1 MAGPTTKKRE
11 KFLKDRGFTE
21 AFGMKKVPADRN
33 LFEAL
38 RRRLSKSGMSA
49 ADKKK
54 LKELQQAQI
63 KRDAAKTAGEK
74 SAKAKIRAAEK
85 AAKLKKDTK
94 AASAKRAMTAKVT
107 GAEKASEEAKKMMR
121 AKRMDKKPTSKAK
134 SVMSDAQKK
143 GQAGTRQTKKDLGP
157 KGKAPRSVSA
167 AQKAGKLYF
176 MDKNNKPK
184 LAITAEQLTKF
195 MKAKGIKSRK
205 EALTKFANTY
215 KPGTGMAK
223 FKADMKKMAMGGAMM
238 KKKGMA
244 MGGSMMKKKGMAMG
258 GMKKKGMA
266 VGGAMKKK
274 GMARGGMKKKGYAMG
289 GLKATN
295 PSQVGLRKLP
305 ESVRNKMGY
314 MKKGGM
320 TKKGYA
326 KGGSMKKKGYAM
338 GGVAKKYGIVDNRKK
353 KR

>member
-1 MAGPTTKKRE
+1 MAVGFKRKKTTSPA
-11 KFLKDRGFTE
+11 E
-21 AFGMKKVPADRN
+21 AI
-33 LFEAL
+33 
-38 RRRLSKSGMSA
+38 RRLLSKEGLSA
-49 ADKKK
+49 SDKKDLAK
-54 LKELQQAQI
+54 FKKKQ
-63 KRDAAKTAGEK
+63 DAAI
-74 SAKAKIRAAEK
+74 AKAKEDKKAAAKKRMMDDAPAGKGGK
-85 AAKLKKDTK
+85 AAKIIAASKPKVKDTAPK
-94 AASAKRAMTAKVT
+94 
-107 GAEKASEEAKKMMR
+107 GAGG
-121 AKRMDKKPTSKAK
+121 KAK
-134 SVMSDAQKK
+134 
-143 GQAGTRQTKKDLGP
+143 GTDKFAP

-195 MKAKGIKSRK
+195 MKAKGIKSRSK
-205 EALTKFANTY
+205 ALTQFANTY

-244 MGGSMMKKKGMAMG
+244 MGGSMKKKGMAMG
-258 GMKKKGMA
+258 G
-266 VGGAMKKK
+266 MKKK

-305 ESVRNKMGY
+305 QNVRNKMGY

-326 KGGSMKKKGYAM
+326 RGGSMKKKGYAM
-338 GGVAKKYGIVDNRKK
+338 GGVAKKYGVVDNRKN

>member
-1 MAGPTTKKRE
+1 MARRTEKKMKEAGFKFGFGVGKPTS
-11 KFLKDRGFTE
+11 
-21 AFGMKKVPADRN
+21 N
-33 LFEAL
+33 LMEGI
-38 RRRLSKSGMSA
+38 RRRLSKTGLSA
-49 ADKKK
+49 ADRKK
-54 LKELQQAQI
+54 LKELQAKQQ

-143 GQAGTRQTKKDLGP
+143 GQAGTRQTKKDFGP
-157 KGKAPRSVSA
+157 KGKGTPKTVGA
-167 AQKAGKLYF
+167 AQKAGSMF
-176 MDKNNKPK
+176 FFRKNKDGSQTK
-184 LAITAEQLTKF
+184 MLAVTAEQKKKLGMSLTAIANKYKGKDG
-195 MKAKGIKSRK
+195 MKRM
-205 EALTKFANTY
+205 L
-215 KPGTGMAK
+215 
-223 FKADMKKMAMGGAMM
+223 ADLKKKKMAMGGAMM

-258 GMKKKGMA
+258 GMKR
-266 VGGAMKKK
+266 K

-326 KGGSMKKKGYAM
+326 RGGSMKKKGYAM
-338 GGVAKKYGIVDNRKK
+338 GGVAKKYGMVDNRKK

>member
-63 KRDAAKTAGEK
+63 KRDAIKTAGER
-74 SAKAKIRAAEK
+74 SAKATIAAAEK
-85 AAKLKKDTK
+85 AEKKKK
-94 AASAKRAMTAKVT
+94 AT
-107 GAEKASEEAKKMMR
+107 EEAKRMLKT
-121 AKRMDKKPTSKAK
+121 KRMDKPKKKAPAK

-244 MGGSMMKKKGMAMG
+244 MGGSMKKKGMAMG
-258 GMKKKGMA
+258 G
-266 VGGAMKKK
+266 MKKK

-338 GGVAKKYGIVDNRKK
+338 GGVAKKYGMVDNRKK

>member
-1 MAGPTTKKRE
+1 MAVGFKKKKTTSFAEVIR
-11 KFLKDRGFTE
+11 RG
-21 AFGMKKVPADRN
+21 
-33 LFEAL
+33 
-38 RRRLSKSGMSA
+38 LSKSGLSKKDKKDLA
-49 ADKKK
+49 AYKKKQDAAIAKAKADKK
-54 LKELQQAQI
+54 A
-63 KRDAAKTAGEK
+63 AAKKRMMDDAPAGK
-74 SAKAKIRAAEK
+74 GGK
-85 AAKLKKDTK
+85 AAKFLQTKSGTVSDKQKQGQIKK
-94 AASAKRAMTAKVT
+94 
-107 GAEKASEEAKKMMR
+107 AKKIKVFP
-121 AKRMDKKPTSKAK
+121 ANK
-134 SVMSDAQKK
+134 SDMSDAQKK
-143 GQAGTRQTKKDLGP
+143 RQITSKKSTKTSVTDKQKKTQTKMP
-157 KGKAPRSVSA
+157 TSVGA

-176 MDKNNKPK
+176 TGKDGKKK
-184 LAITAEQLTKF
+184 LAITAAQLKKSGMSLRQF
-195 MKAKGIKSRK
+195 ANKYKNKGMKAF
-205 EALTKFANTY
+205 L
-215 KPGTGMAK
+215 
-223 FKADMKKMAMGGAMM
+223 ADLKKMAMGGAAM

-244 MGGSMMKKKGMAMG
+244 RGGMKKGYAMGGSMKKKGMARG

-305 ESVRNKMGY
+305 QSVRNKMGY

>member
-1 MAGPTTKKRE
+1 MAVGFKRKKTTSPM
-11 KFLKDRGFTE
+11 E
-21 AFGMKKVPADRN
+21 AI
-33 LFEAL
+33 
-38 RRRLSKSGMSA
+38 RRLLSKDGLSA
-49 ADKKK
+49 SDKKDLAKFKKKQDAAIAKAKADKKATAK
-54 LKELQQAQI
+54 
-63 KRDAAKTAGEK
+63 KRMMADAPAGK
-74 SAKAKIRAAEK
+74 GGK
-85 AAKLKKDTK
+85 AAKIIAASKPKVKDTAPKGKGGK
-94 AASAKRAMTAKVT
+94 AAGVLARKAK
-107 GAEKASEEAKKMMR
+107 AKKMM
-121 AKRMDKKPTSKAK
+121 ANEPKGAGGKAAGVIK
-134 SVMSDAQKK
+134 SQKMK
-143 GQAGTRQTKKDLGP
+143 ALEP

-244 MGGSMMKKKGMAMG
+244 RGGMKKGYAMGGSMKKKGMARG

-305 ESVRNKMGY
+305 QSVRNKMGY

-338 GGVAKKYGIVDNRKK
+338 GGVAKKYGIVDNRKN

>member
-1 MAGPTTKKRE
+1 
-11 KFLKDRGFTE
+11 
-21 AFGMKKVPADRN
+21 
-33 LFEAL
+33 
-38 RRRLSKSGMSA
+38 
-49 ADKKK
+49 
-54 LKELQQAQI
+54 
-63 KRDAAKTAGEK
+63 
-74 SAKAKIRAAEK
+74 
-85 AAKLKKDTK
+85 
-94 AASAKRAMTAKVT
+94 
-107 GAEKASEEAKKMMR
+107 
-121 AKRMDKKPTSKAK
+121 
-134 SVMSDAQKK
+134 MSDAQKK
-143 GQAGTRQTKKDLGP
+143 GQVAKRQTKKDLGP
-157 KGKAPRSVSA
+157 KGSVPKSVSA

-195 MKAKGIKSRK
+195 MKAKGIKSRSK
-205 EALTKFANTY
+205 ALTQFANTY

-244 MGGSMMKKKGMAMG
+244 MGGSMKKKGMAMG
-258 GMKKKGMA
+258 G
-266 VGGAMKKK
+266 MKKK

-305 ESVRNKMGY
+305 QSVRNKMGY

-326 KGGSMKKKGYAM
+326 RGGSMKKKGYAM
-338 GGVAKKYGIVDNRKK
+338 GGVAKKYGVVDNRKN

>member
-1 MAGPTTKKRE
+1 
-11 KFLKDRGFTE
+11 
-21 AFGMKKVPADRN
+21 
-33 LFEAL
+33 
-38 RRRLSKSGMSA
+38 
-49 ADKKK
+49 
-54 LKELQQAQI
+54 
-63 KRDAAKTAGEK
+63 
-74 SAKAKIRAAEK
+74 
-85 AAKLKKDTK
+85 
-94 AASAKRAMTAKVT
+94 MTAKVT
-107 GAEKASEEAKKMMR
+107 GAEKAEGKRKATEEAKQMMR
-121 AKRMDKKPTSKAK
+121 AKRMDKKPAP
-134 SVMSDAQKK
+134 KK
-143 GQAGTRQTKKDLGP
+143 KTTVKDVAP

-205 EALTKFANTY
+205 EGLTKFANTY

-244 MGGSMMKKKGMAMG
+244 RGGSMKKKGMA
-258 GMKKKGMA
+258 K
-266 VGGAMKKK
+266 GGAMKKK

-305 ESVRNKMGY
+305 QNVRNKMGY

-326 KGGSMKKKGYAM
+326 RGGSMKKKGYAM
-338 GGVAKKYGIVDNRKK
+338 GGMTKSYGVVDNLKK

>member
-1 MAGPTTKKRE
+1 
-11 KFLKDRGFTE
+11 
-21 AFGMKKVPADRN
+21 
-33 LFEAL
+33 
-38 RRRLSKSGMSA
+38 
-49 ADKKK
+49 
-54 LKELQQAQI
+54 
-63 KRDAAKTAGEK
+63 
-74 SAKAKIRAAEK
+74 
-85 AAKLKKDTK
+85 
-94 AASAKRAMTAKVT
+94 MT
-107 GAEKASEEAKKMMR
+107 
-121 AKRMDKKPTSKAK
+121 
-134 SVMSDAQKK
+134 DAQKK
-143 GQAGTRQTKKDLGP
+143 RIAAGSKSAMSDKQKQAQTKKAKKVGNFKRVLTKDPDAGR
-157 KGKAPRSVSA
+157 KQQGQTTKKAAKVKDKAPMGKGTPKTVGA
-167 AQKAGKLYF
+167 AQKAGSMF
-176 MDKNNKPK
+176 FFRKNKDGSQTK
-184 LAITAEQLTKF
+184 MLAVTAEQKKKLGMSLTAIANKYKGKDG
-195 MKAKGIKSRK
+195 MKRM
-205 EALTKFANTY
+205 L
-215 KPGTGMAK
+215 
-223 FKADMKKMAMGGAMM
+223 ADLKKKKMAMGGAMM

-258 GMKKKGMA
+258 G
-266 VGGAMKKK
+266 MKKK

>member
-1 MAGPTTKKRE
+1 MAVGFKKKKTTSFAEVIR
-11 KFLKDRGFTE
+11 RG
-21 AFGMKKVPADRN
+21 
-33 LFEAL
+33 
-38 RRRLSKSGMSA
+38 LSKSGLSKK
-49 ADKKK
+49 DKKDLAAYK
-54 LKELQQAQI
+54 KKQ
-63 KRDAAKTAGEK
+63 DAAI
-74 SAKAKIRAAEK
+74 AKAKEDKKAAAKKRMMADAPAGKGGK
-85 AAKLKKDTK
+85 AAKFLQTKSETVSDKQKQGQTKRPKKVGNFKRVLTKDPDAGRKQQGQITKK
-94 AASAKRAMTAKVT
+94 AAKV
-107 GAEKASEEAKKMMR
+107 K
-121 AKRMDKKPTSKAK
+121 DKSP
-134 SVMSDAQKK
+134 MGK
-143 GQAGTRQTKKDLGP
+143 GTP
-157 KGKAPRSVSA
+157 KTVGA
-167 AQKAGKLYF
+167 AQKAGSMF
-176 MDKNNKPK
+176 FFRKNKDGSQTK
-184 LAITAEQLTKF
+184 MLAVTAEQKKKLGMSLTAIANKYKGKDG
-195 MKAKGIKSRK
+195 MKRM
-205 EALTKFANTY
+205 L
-215 KPGTGMAK
+215 
-223 FKADMKKMAMGGAMM
+223 ADLKKKKMAMGGAMM

-244 MGGSMMKKKGMAMG
+244 MGGSMKKKGMARGGMKKGYAMGGMKKKGMARG

-305 ESVRNKMGY
+305 QSVRNKMGY

>member
-1 MAGPTTKKRE
+1 MKEAGF
-11 KFLKDRGFTE
+11 KFG
-21 AFGMKKVPADRN
+21 FGMNKPKPTSSLA
-33 LFEAL
+33 EGL

-49 ADKKK
+49 ADKRK
-54 LKELQQAQI
+54 LKQLQTEQQ
-63 KRDAAKTAGEK
+63 KRDASKTAGER
-74 SAKAKIRAAEK
+74 SAKAKIAAAEK
-85 AAKLKKDTK
+85 AAKKKK
-94 AASAKRAMTAKVT
+94 AT
-107 GAEKASEEAKKMMR
+107 EEAKKMLKT
-121 AKRMDKKPTSKAK
+121 KRMDKPKKKTPAK

-157 KGKAPRSVSA
+157 KGSVPKSVSA

-176 MDKNNKPK
+176 MDKNNKAK
-184 LAITAEQLTKF
+184 LAITAAQLTTF

-223 FKADMKKMAMGGAMM
+223 FKADMKKMAMGGAAM

-244 MGGSMMKKKGMAMG
+244 MGGSMKKKGMAM
-258 GMKKKGMA
+258 
-266 VGGAMKKK
+266 
-274 GMARGGMKKKGYAMG
+274 GGMKKKGYAMG

-295 PSQVGLRKLP
+295 PSQVGLKKLP
-305 ESVRNKMGY
+305 QNVRNKMGY

-338 GGVAKKYGIVDNRKK
+338 GGMPKKYGVVDNRKT

>member
-1 MAGPTTKKRE
+1 MARRTEKKMKEAGFKFGFGVGKPTSNIME
-11 KFLKDRGFTE
+11 GI
-21 AFGMKKVPADRN
+21 
-33 LFEAL
+33 
-38 RRRLSKSGMSA
+38 RRRLSKTGLSA
-49 ADKKK
+49 ADRKK
-54 LKELQQAQI
+54 LKELQAKQQ

-184 LAITAEQLTKF
+184 LAITAEQLKKF

-205 EALTKFANTY
+205 EGLTKFANTY

-266 VGGAMKKK
+266 
-274 GMARGGMKKKGYAMG
+274 RGGMKKKGYAMG

-305 ESVRNKMGY
+305 ENVRNKMGY

-326 KGGSMKKKGYAM
+326 RGGSMKKKGYAM
-338 GGVAKKYGIVDNRKK
+338 GGMTKSYGVVDNLKK

>member
-1 MAGPTTKKRE
+1 MASRTEKKMKEAGFKFGFGVGKPTSN
-11 KFLKDRGFTE
+11 LAE
-21 AFGMKKVPADRN
+21 AI
-33 LFEAL
+33 
-38 RRRLSKSGMSA
+38 RRRLSRTGLSA

-54 LKELQQAQI
+54 LKELQAKQQ

-157 KGKAPRSVSA
+157 KGKGTPKTVGA
-167 AQKAGKLYF
+167 AQKAGSMF
-176 MDKNNKPK
+176 FFRKNKDGSQTK
-184 LAITAEQLTKF
+184 MLAVTAEQKKKLGMSLTAIANKYKGKDG
-195 MKAKGIKSRK
+195 MKRM
-205 EALTKFANTY
+205 L
-215 KPGTGMAK
+215 
-223 FKADMKKMAMGGAMM
+223 ADLKKKKMAMGGAMM

-244 MGGSMMKKKGMAMG
+244 RGGMKKGMAMGGSMKKKGMAMG
-258 GMKKKGMA
+258 G
-266 VGGAMKKK
+266 MKKK

-326 KGGSMKKKGYAM
+326 RGGSMKKKGYAM
-338 GGVAKKYGIVDNRKK
+338 GGVAKKYGMVDNRKK

>member
-107 GAEKASEEAKKMMR
+107 GAEKAEGKRKATEEAKQMMR
-121 AKRMDKKPTSKAK
+121 AKRMDKKPAP
-134 SVMSDAQKK
+134 KK
-143 GQAGTRQTKKDLGP
+143 KTTVKDVAP

-266 VGGAMKKK
+266 
-274 GMARGGMKKKGYAMG
+274 RGGMKKKGYAMG

-338 GGVAKKYGIVDNRKK
+338 GGVTKKYGIVDNRKK

>member
-1 MAGPTTKKRE
+1 MASKTEKAMKEAGFKFGFGVGKPTSNIME
-11 KFLKDRGFTE
+11 GI
-21 AFGMKKVPADRN
+21 
-33 LFEAL
+33 
-38 RRRLSKSGMSA
+38 RRRLSKTGLSA
-49 ADKKK
+49 ADKRK
-54 LKELQQAQI
+54 LKQLQAEQQ
-63 KRDAAKTAGEK
+63 KRDASKTAGER
-74 SAKAKIRAAEK
+74 SAKAKIAAAEK
-85 AAKLKKDTK
+85 AEKKKKEMKK
-94 AASAKRAMTAKVT
+94 AT
-107 GAEKASEEAKKMMR
+107 EEAKKMMKT
-121 AKRMDKKPTSKAK
+121 KRMDKPKKKTPAK

-143 GQAGTRQTKKDLGP
+143 GQVAKRQTKKDLGP
-157 KGKAPRSVSA
+157 KGSVPKSVSA

-184 LAITAEQLTKF
+184 LAITAAQLTKF
-195 MKAKGIKSRK
+195 MKAKGIKSRSK
-205 EALTKFANTY
+205 ALTQFANTY

-238 KKKGMA
+238 KKKGMARGGMKKGMA

-326 KGGSMKKKGYAM
+326 RGGSMKKKGYAM